1 VRTLKSRLLLIV
13 ILLLVSCFS
22 TRHAVTQSDVE
33 RSYLVIDYNGNFHT
47 LNVTVPYSLYQ
58 YYVEKRQS
66 LNQPS
71 GYNPCDYVTP
81 QAVKPIADCLLS
93 VSRDKEDFV
102 NQVLKWNRQHVYRRT
117 YPIYP
122 VETLYLGYGDC
133 DTFSILVASILIA
146 GNITDILFLSW
157 QLNETCFH
165 MNLAVHL
172 PYTPKYYT
180 EGTGTLYWVTFNNKK
195 YYLAECTDQ
204 CKGPTEISYVLGNIP
219 EGLQDKLIDEIFP
232 IVDYDN
238 SFVEQ
243 VYASFNLPEGEINVF
258 TSHFIDL
265 PLLDYTT
272 ISFIY
277 PITIEGSVNSNE
289 TETVT
294 LYYSHDGKNW
304 KYLTEIQTVNGYY
317 SYTWYIIPRIY
328 IRNFTIV
335 SYEFIFP
342 EKLYVKAYLNGSE
355 RFSSTYSETISFI
368 YIPLWLIILI
378 IIFIC
383 SLFRRRK

>member
-1 VRTLKSRLLLIV
+1 LKIKILFIV
-13 ILLLVSCFS
+13 ISLLLVSCLF

-58 YYVEKRQS
+58 YYVEKRES
-66 LNQPS
+66 LEQPF
-71 GYNPCDYVTP
+71 GYDPRDYVTP
-81 QAVKPIADCLLS
+81 QVVKPIADCLLS
-93 VSRDKEDFV
+93 VSRDEEDFV
-102 NQVLKWNRQHVYRRT
+102 NQVLKWNRQHIYNVT
-117 YPIYP
+117 NPVYP

-146 GNITDILFLSW
+146 GNVTDILFLSW

-195 YYLAECTDQ
+195 YYLVECTDQ
-204 CKGPTEISYVLGNIP
+204 GKSPTEKSYVLGNVP
-219 EGLQDKLIDEIFP
+219 EQLEGKLVDEFFP
-232 IVDYDN
+232 IIDYDN

-243 VYASFNLPEGEINVF
+243 VYASFNVPKGEIDIF
-258 TSHFIDL
+258 ISHLIDL
-265 PLLDYTT
+265 PLFDCIT
-272 ISFIY
+272 IPLIY
-277 PITIEGSVNSNE
+277 PITIEGYINSNE

-304 KYLTEIQTVNGYY
+304 IYLTEIQAVNGHY
-317 SYTWYIIPRIY
+317 SYTWHILPRICLQ
-328 IRNFTIV
+328 NLTIV

-342 EKLYVKAYLNGSE
+342 EKLYVKAYLSGSE
-355 RFSSTYSETISFI
+355 KFSSTYSETISFI
-368 YIPLWLIILI
+368 YIPLWLLILI
-378 IIFIC
+378 VVLIC
-383 SLFRRRK
+383 LLFRRYK